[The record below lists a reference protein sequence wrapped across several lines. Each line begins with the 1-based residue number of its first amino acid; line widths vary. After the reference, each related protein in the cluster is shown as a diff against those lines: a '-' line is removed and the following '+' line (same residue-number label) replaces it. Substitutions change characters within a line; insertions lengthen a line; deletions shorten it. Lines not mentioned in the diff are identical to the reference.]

1 MTFCCALL
9 NLLSLADKGLGNES
23 SMIRIPQCSNLDG
36 HLTTIHILT
45 SKSDFDYMTMSI
57 KCRLQSFFDM
67 FLIKSLLKSI
77 KLTLES
83 IEINL
88 KSNKSM

>member
-1 MTFCCALL
+1 MVEI
-9 NLLSLADKGLGNES
+9 NQILSLSFNRSPNSVSDFKS
-23 SMIRIPQCSNLDG
+23 DRFQCSNLDG

-57 KCRLQSFFDM
+57 KCRLRSFFDM